1 MDTALSPHTIERR
14 RRLTLLAGAAAVA
27 TVCASAWAI
36 NHVVRPGLDASEI
49 RLTTVR
55 RGDIASTIS
64 ASGVVIPL
72 HEEQVTSPVQSRVAR
87 VHAKAGQRV
96 AAGDLLLELDAHA
109 ITLAVDSLKEQLA
122 QQENRIASLAL
133 ELDQKRKLIASAI
146 ELLELDLQSARV
158 KRERYTTLRKAG
170 GVSGEDMM
178 TAELNVSRVEIQ
190 LRQQRELI
198 EDTRKATASSTE
210 GARLQKS
217 ILQKQLA
224 VQQDLLARTRVSA
237 PFGGVLTMLLEEE
250 GASVNLGQLVARV
263 SEPDNFRIEATVSD
277 FHARSI
283 HPGQAVRVDHDQ
295 EALTGRVQTILP
307 EVQNGAIKLI
317 VLLDQ
322 PHHPLLRN
330 KMRVDVNIIAS
341 QAKGALVADAGPAFN
356 GKGMQPAWIVRDGVA
371 HKTMVTFGGGD
382 GKQVQVLAGAR
393 EQDRLI
399 ASDTSNFKQH
409 DTIRIND

>member
-1 MDTALSPHTIERR
+1 MDTALSPHTINRR
-14 RRLTLLAGAAAVA
+14 RRLTLLVGAAAVA

-36 NHVVRPGLDASEI
+36 NHAVRPSLDASEI
-49 RLTTVR
+49 RLTTLR
-55 RGDIASTIS
+55 RGDVANTIS
-64 ASGVVIPL
+64 ASGLVIPL
-72 HEEQVTSPVQSRVAR
+72 HEEQVTSPVQSRVAK

-96 AAGDLLLELDAHA
+96 AAGELLLELDAHA

-122 QQENRIASLAL
+122 QQENRIGSLAL
-133 ELDQKRKLIASAI
+133 ELDQKRKQIASAI

-158 KRERYTTLRKAG
+158 KRERYATLRKAG

-178 TAELNVSRVEIQ
+178 TAELNVSRVDIQ

-210 GARLQKS
+210 GARLQTS

-237 PFGGVLTMLLEEE
+237 PFAGVLTMLLEEE
-250 GASVNLGQLVARV
+250 GASVNPGQLVARV
-263 SEPDNFRIEATVSD
+263 SAPDNFRIEATVSD
-277 FHARSI
+277 FHARSLN
-283 HPGQAVRVDHDQ
+283 PGQAVRIEHDQ
-295 EALTGRVQTILP
+295 ESLTGRVQTILP

-330 KMRVDVNIIAS
+330 KMRVDVNIITS
-341 QAKGALVADAGPAFN
+341 EAKGVLVADAGPAFN

-371 HKTMVTFGGGD
+371 KKTMVTFGGGD
-382 GKQVQVLAGAR
+382 GRQIQVLAGAR

-399 ASDTSNFKQH
+399 ASDTSSFKQH